1 MPAVR
6 MQLILTENWTM
17 TSGRDLPTLVRWA
30 QVAEDA
36 GFDSVM
42 ASDHVVLGPDAGAKG
57 RMTNPREYALPGNQ
71 DPATPWPANLMLLS
85 AISSVTTS
93 LRLAAAAVIAPL
105 RHPLALAKD
114 LATLD
119 LLSEGRLSV
128 LPSVSWSRD
137 EYRALGV
144 PFDRRGRLLDEQL
157 EIWSLAWRGSPVS
170 YQGRHYRFED
180 AYVEPGPYRPGG
192 PRLFFGG
199 EGMPDHLIR
208 RLVRYGHG
216 YNPLGRPSAGDLAR
230 LADALRAAGRD
241 LSELELVG
249 GTRGIFPHDE
259 SCASLPQ
266 ALEGI
271 PEQVAAGFTTFCI
284 KPSQFIDAPDDVPAF
299 CREVIK
305 RVDALSG
312 QSASRP

>member
-1 MPAVR
+1 

-17 TSGRDLPTLVRWA
+17 TPGRDLKTLVRWA
-30 QVAEDA
+30 REAEDA

-42 ASDHVVLGPDAGAKG
+42 ASEHVVLGPDAGARG
-57 RMTNPREYALPGNQ
+57 RMANPRDYALPGNQ
-71 DPATPWPANLMLLS
+71 DPRTPWPANLLLLS

-93 LRLAAAAVIAPL
+93 LRLAAVAVLAPL

-119 LLSEGRLSV
+119 LLSEGRLLV

-144 PFDRRGRLLDEQL
+144 PFGKRGELLDEQL
-157 EIWSLAWRGSPVS
+157 EIWSLVWKGSPAS
-170 YQGRHYRFED
+170 YEGRHYRFED
-180 AYVEPGPYRPGG
+180 VYVEPGPYRPDG

-199 EGMPDHLIR
+199 EGMPDHLVR

-230 LADALRAAGRD
+230 LQTALQAAGRD

-249 GTRGIFPHDE
+249 GTRAVFPDDD
-259 SCASLPQ
+259 SPAPLAQ
-266 ALEGI
+266 ALESI

-284 KPSQFIDAPDDVPAF
+284 KPSQFIDDPDGVPAF
-299 CREVIK
+299 CREVIR
-305 RVDALSG
+305 RVAALTS
-312 QSASRP
+312 

>member
-1 MPAVR
+1 MTTAR

-17 TSGRDLPTLVRWA
+17 TPGRDLKTLVRWA
-30 QVAEDA
+30 REAEDA

-42 ASDHVVLGPDAGAKG
+42 ASDHVVLGPDAGARG
-57 RMTNPREYALPGNQ
+57 RMANPREYALPGNQ
-71 DPATPWPANLMLLS
+71 DPFTPWPSNLLLLS

-93 LRLAAAAVIAPL
+93 LRLAAVAVLAPL

-119 LLSEGRLSV
+119 LLSEGRLLV

-144 PFDRRGRLLDEQL
+144 PFEKRGELLDEHL
-157 EIWSLAWRGSPVS
+157 EIWSLAWKGSPVS
-170 YQGRHYRFED
+170 YEGRHYRFED
-180 AYVEPGPYRPGG
+180 VYVEPGPYRPGG
-192 PRLFFGG
+192 PLLFFGG
-199 EGMPDHLIR
+199 EGMPDHLLR
-208 RLVRYGHG
+208 RLVRHGHG
-216 YNPLGRPSAGDLAR
+216 YNPLGRPSAADLAR
-230 LADALRAAGRD
+230 LSGALKAAGRD

-249 GTRGIFPHDE
+249 GTRGVFPDDH

-266 ALEGI
+266 ALETI

-284 KPSQFIDAPDDVPAF
+284 KPSQFIDDPGGVPAF
-299 CREVIK
+299 CREVMR
-305 RVDALSG
+305 RVSALTS
-312 QSASRP
+312 

>member
-1 MPAVR
+1 MTTAR

-17 TSGRDLPTLVRWA
+17 TPGRDLKTLVRWA
-30 QVAEDA
+30 REAEDA

-42 ASDHVVLGPDAGAKG
+42 ASDHVVLGPDAGARG
-57 RMTNPREYALPGNQ
+57 RMANPREYALPGNQ
-71 DPATPWPANLMLLS
+71 DPFTPWPSNLLLLS

-93 LRLAAAAVIAPL
+93 LRLAAVAVLAPL

-119 LLSEGRLSV
+119 LLSEGRLLL

-144 PFDRRGRLLDEQL
+144 PFEKRGELLDEHL
-157 EIWSLAWRGSPVS
+157 EIWSLAWKGSPVS
-170 YQGRHYRFED
+170 YEGRHYRFED
-180 AYVEPGPYRPGG
+180 VYVEPGPHRPGG
-192 PRLFFGG
+192 PLLFFGG
-199 EGMPDHLIR
+199 EGMPDHLLR
-208 RLVRYGHG
+208 RLVRHGHG
-216 YNPLGRPSAGDLAR
+216 YNPLGRPSAADLAR
-230 LADALRAAGRD
+230 LCGALEAAGRD

-249 GTRGIFPHDE
+249 GTRGVFPDDH

-266 ALEGI
+266 ALETI

-284 KPSQFIDAPDDVPAF
+284 KPSQFIDDPGGVPAF
-299 CREVIK
+299 CREVMR
-305 RVDALSG
+305 RVSALTS
-312 QSASRP
+312 

>member
-1 MPAVR
+1 MTSVR

-17 TSGRDLPTLVRWA
+17 TSGRDLGVLVRWA
-30 QVAEDA
+30 REAEDA
-36 GFDSVM
+36 GFDSIM
-42 ASDHVVLGPDAGAKG
+42 ASEHVILGPDAGARG
-57 RMTNPREYALPGNQ
+57 RMPNPREYALPGNQ
-71 DPATPWPANLMLLS
+71 DPFTPWPANLLLLS

-93 LRLAAAAVIAPL
+93 LRLAAVAVLAPL

-119 LLSEGRLSV
+119 LLSKGRLLV

-144 PFDRRGRLLDEQL
+144 PFEKRGQLLDEHL
-157 EIWSLAWRGSPVS
+157 EVWSLAWKGSPVS

-180 AYVEPGPYRPGG
+180 AYVEPEPYRPEG

-199 EGMPDHLIR
+199 EGMPDHLVR

-216 YNPLGRPSAGDLAR
+216 YNPLGRPSAEDLAK
-230 LADALRAAGRD
+230 LASALTASGRD
-241 LSELELVG
+241 ISELEMVG
-249 GTRGIFPHDE
+249 GTRGIFPDNG
-259 SCASLPQ
+259 SCASLAP
-266 ALEGI
+266 ALESI

-284 KPSQFIDAPDDVPAF
+284 KPSQFIDDPDGVPAF

-305 RVDALSG
+305 RVDALT
-312 QSASRP
+312 